1 MTKWMSSA
9 RWFDIDE
16 FMKILWLRR
25 MKEVMCD
32 GDYFVMYPSINF

>member
-1 MTKWMSSA
+1 MEAKDRGTQMSELFA

-25 MKEVMCD
+25 MKEIM
-32 GDYFVMYPSINF
+32 